1 MKSLTEQL
9 KKGELESGKE
19 YWVRLTDEWK
29 NSIEQVYFNGEDF
42 ERFDIDD
49 IEEVLAPV
57 PSYEE
62 LEELKIDNHSLK
74 AWIKNFQPKYKEME
88 KEKQQLKELLKLC
101 KENIENYRK
110 GKNYYFI
117 SDNII
122 RLIDNTE
129 NTIQT
134 NNDDTRKVN
143 LEVVSKME
151 TTTQTNSSDTKP
163 IKDWSDFV
171 VAVGANISST
181 CIYAPREEGIYGEPS
196 ISFDNDGT
204 VWAGG
209 AHGSVCLFRKCP
221 PALMYEMYMQRFNE
235 VGK

>member
-1 MKSLTEQL
+1 MKL
-9 KKGELESGKE
+9 KKKFMLNYEDEDWVCLSDFNKIKNKLKKTQKEKAKLESCIQSFYRKPMDYDIACRIVTKLLNE
-19 YWVRLTDEWK
+19 K
-29 NSIEQVYFNGEDF
+29 NI
-42 ERFDIDD
+42 
-49 IEEVLAPV
+49 
-57 PSYEE
+57 
-62 LEELKIDNHSLK
+62 LKTENK
-74 AWIKNFQPKYKEME
+74 
-88 KEKQQLKELLKLC
+88 QLKERV
-101 KENIENYRK
+101 EA
-110 GKNYYFI
+110 I
-117 SDNII
+117 S
-122 RLIDNTE
+122 E
-129 NTIQT
+129 
-134 NNDDTRKVN
+134 
-143 LEVVSKME
+143 ME
-151 TTTQTNSSDTKP
+151 TITQ